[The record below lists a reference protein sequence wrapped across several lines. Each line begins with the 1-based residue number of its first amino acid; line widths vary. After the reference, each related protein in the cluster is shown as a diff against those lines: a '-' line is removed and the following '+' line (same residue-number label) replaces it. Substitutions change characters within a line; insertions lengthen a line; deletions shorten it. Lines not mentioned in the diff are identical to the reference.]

1 MKRIRWVLFGLAI
14 AIVIIASLLVL
25 LNELGTQGEAGV
37 TKEGFDRIKVG
48 MSADEVSAIFGI
60 KEDDALRRPR
70 PSPLGV
76 HRSWGDPDTGD
87 MAMIQ
92 FDSNDCV
99 LSMEWHPSQFLI
111 PDRRS
116 LWEKLSDRF
125 LRRKR
130 EKHAFYLEV
139 VD

>member
-1 MKRIRWVLFGLAI
+1 
-14 AIVIIASLLVL
+14 
-25 LNELGTQGEAGV
+25 
-37 TKEGFDRIKVG
+37 
-48 MSADEVSAIFGI
+48 
-60 KEDDALRRPR
+60 
-70 PSPLGV
+70 
-76 HRSWGDPDTGD
+76 